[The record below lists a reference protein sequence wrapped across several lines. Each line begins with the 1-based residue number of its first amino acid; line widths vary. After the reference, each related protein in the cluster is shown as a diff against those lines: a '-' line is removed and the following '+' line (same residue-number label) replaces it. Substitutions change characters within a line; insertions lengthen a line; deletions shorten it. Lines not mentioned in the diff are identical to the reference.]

1 MNLLYNFGNQ
11 GSGRP
16 SFFEMF
22 LEQSM
27 VSSLK
32 PAFEYLMA
40 ILAERNARYLPLVE
54 YADEVFY
61 GSVAILERH
70 YLKHYDGSFSE
81 NFYGLK
87 RVIVTA
93 DGKKGPP
100 LQRKQKLWSIF
111 FLVVVPYCKGK
122 LDKYYANNFASQE
135 ERTRM
140 KKTFFFLYPFVVAF
154 YEGLFFIYQLLYMY
168 DCTEYWT
175 PFLHLQGLQVKR
187 QTMHDMVR
195 LSRKVQD
202 IQKHRKNLGSVERV
216 VTAVNDSIHFVLDMS
231 QYLLPGAI
239 FFFKFLEWW
248 YSEPRFQYS
257 DAPIPDPP
265 DPPKLLGLQVPAD
278 KTLCPICEK
287 KRTNPAIVGSGFVYC
302 YPCIFKHIEVYKQ
315 CPITLAPADVDHIRK
330 IYEDDMD
337 L

>member
-40 ILAERNARYLPLVE
+40 ILAERNPRYLPLVE
-54 YADEVFY
+54 YSDEIFY
-61 GSVAILERH
+61 GTVAVLERH

-111 FLVVVPYCKGK
+111 FLVIVPYFKTK
-122 LDKYYANNFASQE
+122 LDKFYSNSVANDENRSRAKTLFYYV
-135 ERTRM
+135 
-140 KKTFFFLYPFVVAF
+140 YPVVVAF
-154 YEGLFFIYQLLYMY
+154 YEGLFFLYQLLFMY
-168 DCTEYWT
+168 DYTEYWT

-187 QTMHDMVR
+187 QTMHDLVR
-195 LSRKVQD
+195 LSKKVQD
-202 IQKHRKNLGSVERV
+202 IQKHRKNMGHLEWVWTRI
-216 VTAVNDSIHFVLDMS
+216 NDAIHFLLDIS
-231 QYLLPGAI
+231 QYLLPSAI

-248 YSEPRFQYS
+248 YSEPRFQDS
-257 DAPIPDPP
+257 DAPVPDPP
-265 DPPKLLGLQVPAD
+265 DPPRLAQGVSLPAD
-278 KTLCPICEK
+278 KSICPICEK
-287 KRTNPAIVGSGFVYC
+287 KRTNPAVAASGFVFC
-302 YPCIFKHIEVYKQ
+302 YPCIFKEISTYGK
-315 CPITLAPADVDHIRK
+315 CPITSLPENVDNIRK
-330 IYEDDMD
+330 IYEDEI
-337 L
+337 